1 MPYET
6 LLNTPALISAVERH
20 TINTGTLSGTIV
32 FNISGTTLGDVQSDE
47 RAKLSYTLGF
57 VPSLST
63 TFNAMSATSIAF
75 TLSSAIV
82 GNNDNFHQGQLVSSK
97 FDTNSAVFTVNFLGS
112 RDLLTTTLNLSAN
125 ANTIVLDPTKSSVV
139 DNFFYVNDLLKVRTT
154 AGHSRLVSFLG

>member
-20 TINTGTLSGTIV
+20 TINSSTLSGTIV

-63 TFNAMSATSIAF
+63 TFNAMSATNIAF
-75 TLSSAIV
+75 TLSSATV
-82 GNNDNFHQGQLVSSK
+82 GNNDNFHQGTLLSSQ
-97 FDTNSAVFTVNFLGS
+97 FATNSALFTVNFLGS
-112 RDLLTTTLNLSAN
+112 RDLLTTTLSFSAN
-125 ANTIVLDPTKSSVV
+125 ASTIVLDPNKSSVI
-139 DNFFYVNDLLKVRTT
+139 DNFFYVNDALKVRTT
-154 AGHSRLVSFLG
+154 AGHSRLVSYLG